1 MTQDRLR
8 EPVSALSED
17 LPLRILLS
25 TLAQNV
31 AELAAILSLYA
42 SWRIP
47 PELVTRLRGIEAEL
61 LELSRLCQ
69 APPSTPKGRKK
80 CGSARSPSSMGPPR

>member
-1 MTQDRLR
+1 MAQDRLR
-8 EPVSALSED
+8 EAVSALSED

-69 APPSTPKGRKK
+69 APPSTTKRKEK
-80 CGSARSPSSMGPPR
+80 VRISEIPLF

>member
-1 MTQDRLR
+1 MAQDRLR
-8 EPVSALSED
+8 EAVSALSED

-25 TLAQNV
+25 TLAQNG

-47 PELVTRLRGIEAEL
+47 PELVTRLRAIEAEL
-61 LELSRLCQ
+61 RELSRLCQ
-69 APPSTPKGRKK
+69 APPSTPKRNEKVRI
-80 CGSARSPSSMGPPR
+80 SEIPLF